1 MPLEDLF
8 ALYYNKPNN
17 NAQFNVNDE
26 NQVKAFYIL
35 HYLYFARMLCY
46 ACSQGLSFLSSQCLH
61 FIMAVRDLA

>member
-35 HYLYFARMLCY
+35 HYLYFAHMLCY
-46 ACSQGLSFLSSQCLH
+46 ACSQGLSFLSS
-61 FIMAVRDLA
+61 